1 MEFYKA
7 EENRYADMIYR
18 RCGRSGI
25 LLPAVSLGLWH
36 NFGSV
41 DVFGNFIQI
50 AHAAF
55 DHGVTHFDLANNY
68 GPAYGSAE
76 ENFGR
81 ILKKGLGAYRD
92 EMIISTKAGYDMWPG
107 PYGNWGSRKYL
118 MASLDQSL
126 KRMGLEYVDIFYS
139 HRPDPETPIEETME
153 ALDGL
158 VKAGKVRAIGASAMY
173 GYQFYN
179 MQLAAKERGLTPFAT
194 MENHYNLLY
203 REDERELIPICK
215 QMNVAL
221 MPYSPLAAGHLSR
234 PVWNTDSLRS
244 QTDRVAHGKYDR
256 MEEQD
261 MKVVARVHEL
271 SEKHN
276 CKMSQIALAWQW
288 AKGVTAPIV
297 GATKTAYLDDEAGAL
312 DVKLSA
318 EDVAYLE
325 EMYVP
330 HPVVGAIKE
339 NPAQGVVLLDEKK

>member
-1 MEFYKA
+1 
-7 EENRYADMIYR
+7 
-18 RCGRSGI
+18 
-25 LLPAVSLGLWH
+25 
-36 NFGSV
+36 
-41 DVFGNFIQI
+41 
-50 AHAAF
+50 
-55 DHGVTHFDLANNY
+55 
-68 GPAYGSAE
+68 
-76 ENFGR
+76 
-81 ILKKGLGAYRD
+81 
-92 EMIISTKAGYDMWPG
+92 
-107 PYGNWGSRKYL
+107 
-118 MASLDQSL
+118 
-126 KRMGLEYVDIFYS
+126 
-139 HRPDPETPIEETME
+139 
-153 ALDGL
+153 
-158 VKAGKVRAIGASAMY
+158 
-173 GYQFYN
+173 
-179 MQLAAKERGLTPFAT
+179 

-221 MPYSPLAAGHLSR
+221 MPYSPLATGHLSR

-244 QTDRVAHGKYDR
+244 QTDRVARGKYDR

-297 GATKTAYLDDEAGAL
+297 GATKTAYLDDAAGAL

-318 EDVAYLE
+318 EDVTYLE